1 MIASFWS
8 WFAGIFAKEFFNFIA
23 EMINTARNNQAQRD
37 LGASQQKQRDTEA
50 AAKAKTVAN
59 SDALAPS
66 DVDQTIKELEDGTF

>member
-1 MIASFWS
+1 MSLSFWS
-8 WFAGIFAKEFFNFIA
+8 WLAGVFAKGFFDFVL
-23 EMINTARNNQAQRD
+23 ELINTARNNQAQRD